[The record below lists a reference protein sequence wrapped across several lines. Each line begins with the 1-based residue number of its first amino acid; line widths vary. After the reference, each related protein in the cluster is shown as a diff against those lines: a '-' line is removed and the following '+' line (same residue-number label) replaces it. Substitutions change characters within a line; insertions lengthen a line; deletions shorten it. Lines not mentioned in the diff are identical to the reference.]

1 MGYVIGILL
10 FLFSPTTY
18 QASAADGVMCTEVAE
33 VLDQYIA
40 DGGDIPLSRRD
51 EIVDRCIE
59 LYS

>member
-1 MGYVIGILL
+1 MAYVIAILL
-10 FLFSPTTY
+10 FFFSPTTF

>member
-1 MGYVIGILL
+1 MGYLLAILL
-10 FLFSPTTY
+10 FFFSPTTF

-33 VLDQYIA
+33 VLDEYIA